1 MLIFLIFSFLFG
13 ASIGSFLNVVILR
26 IPKDESLW
34 RRSSH
39 CFSCDKPIPW
49 YHNIP
54 VLSYLILRGRC
65 AMCGAKFSS
74 QYFFVELLCGIV
86 FTALCYF
93 RFRGLLP
100 FLPTE
105 PIDYQNIL
113 PAAATYLRDVVLF
126 CSLLAITVIDA
137 RHFIIPWEINLTA
150 FILGMILVF
159 WQPAMYYN
167 APDRFV
173 LIVELLFAALA
184 GGLLLWIVRI
194 VGGFVFKKE
203 AMGLGDV
210 HLMFMLVPFLNWPR
224 ILLTIFLASIIGCLG
239 GIITRLLQKG
249 EKRAEIPF
257 GPYLSIAAVIAYFWG
272 QAIIGWYLSLI
283 VVSK

>member
-26 IPKDESLW
+26 IPRDESLW

-74 QYFFVELLCGIV
+74 QYFFVELFCGIV

-105 PIDYQNIL
+105 PIDYQVVV
-113 PAAATYLRDVVLF
+113 PAAALFLRDVVFF

-137 RHFIIPWEINLTA
+137 RHLIIPLEITLTA
-150 FILGMILVF
+150 FVLGMILVF
-159 WQPAMYYN
+159 WQPAMYYG

-194 VGGFVFKKE
+194 IGGFVFKRE
-203 AMGLGDV
+203 ALGLGDV

-224 ILLTIFLASIIGCLG
+224 ILLTIFLASIIGCFG
-239 GIITRLLQKG
+239 GLLTRLPQKG
-249 EKRAEIPF
+249 EKKAEVPF
-257 GPYLSIAAVIAYFWG
+257 GPYLSISAVIAYFWG
-272 QAIIGWYLSLI
+272 QYIIGWYLSFI
-283 VVSK
+283 VSK